1 MDIHPRFSFE
11 PEYKSRPQSE
21 LLHKLG
27 HQLLEMGVL
36 DLAREYLKM
45 AKQVC
50 PPLSPGLHSKAE
62 QIDLDFLNDGPCSDK
77 NIQGL

>member
-11 PEYKSRPQSE
+11 PECESWPQSE
-21 LLHKLG
+21 LLQKLG
-27 HQLLEMGVL
+27 HQLLEMGVH

-50 PPLSPGLHSKAE
+50 PTLSPGLLSKSG
-62 QIDLDFLNDGPCSDK
+62 QINLDFLNDGPCSDK